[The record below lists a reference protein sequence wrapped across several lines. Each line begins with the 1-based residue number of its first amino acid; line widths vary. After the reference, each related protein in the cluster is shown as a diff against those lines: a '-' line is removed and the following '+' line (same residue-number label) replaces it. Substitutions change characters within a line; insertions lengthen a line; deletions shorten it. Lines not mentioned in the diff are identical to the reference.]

1 MTSLIKINKM
11 IVSLMKINKIILIWL
26 ISQVKSIENQVKL
39 IKTQTKVTEIVL
51 RILNKVIW

>member
-26 ISQVKSIENQVKL
+26 ISQIKSIENQVKL

-51 RILNKVIW
+51 RILNKVIL